1 MCPNTGISKIVPASK
16 KPIYRYIII
25 VAIMKARNEVVKRLE
40 NEEKFPARSTT
51 NVAIKRAV

>member
-1 MCPNTGISKIVPASK
+1 
-16 KPIYRYIII
+16 
-25 VAIMKARNEVVKRLE
+25 MKARNEVVKRLE